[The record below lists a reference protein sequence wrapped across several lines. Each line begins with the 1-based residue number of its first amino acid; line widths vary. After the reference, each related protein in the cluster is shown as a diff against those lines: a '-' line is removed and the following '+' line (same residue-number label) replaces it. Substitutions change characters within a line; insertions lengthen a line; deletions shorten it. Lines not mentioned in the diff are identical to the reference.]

1 MSKTKKFPAAR
12 AVLELVAT
20 VIDEAGAKQ
29 ITLANTND
37 PETLALIES
46 AIEQVEKAQAERSI
60 QAPPVLP
67 QWGERPLTENELNS
81 IEALIF
87 FQAENTGLSAYAIDS
102 ALLRFFDVET
112 IRDLKAWE
120 YDGVIRYLVDFREDA
135 Q

>member
-1 MSKTKKFPAAR
+1 
-12 AVLELVAT
+12 
-20 VIDEAGAKQ
+20 
-29 ITLANTND
+29 
-37 PETLALIES
+37 
-46 AIEQVEKAQAERSI
+46 
-60 QAPPVLP
+60 
-67 QWGERPLTENELNS
+67 
-81 IEALIF
+81 LIF